1 MLPPEDPER
10 VTFGGS
16 MDQRDNLGLRCMR
29 TNRGKELWSE
39 VQYEEDTRPNGV
51 TLTGKPVWHPSPVRE
66 YVHDEGT
73 VSQVKECTLHNITHN
88 TQHTTHTPPSP
99 GVQPL
104 MLLQRPTVTT
114 HTHTPWRPGEPSS
127 TVTQSDAAKGHRDP
141 ESEKKT

>member
-16 MDQRDNLGLRCMR
+16 VDQRDNLGLRCMR

-73 VSQVKECTLHNITHN
+73 VSQVKECTLHNIT
-88 TQHTTHTPPSP
+88 QHTTHHTHPSLP
-99 GVQPL
+99 W
-104 MLLQRPTVTT
+104 RPTSHAAAAPHSDNT
-114 HTHTPWRPGEPSS
+114 HTHTHTLASGR
-127 TVTQSDAAKGHRDP
+127 TVFNRDP
-141 ESEKKT
+141 VRRS